1 MAKARV
7 LVVEGEAIVAKDLQN
22 VLKTL
27 GYDAPAIAL
36 SGEEAINKSEEI
48 HPDLLFMG
56 IVLLLGAS
64 NCLHGMPRSVWVMGL
79 F

>member
-1 MAKARV
+1 MARTRI
-7 LVVEGEAIVAKDLQN
+7 LVVEGEGIVAKDIQN

-36 SGEEAINKSEEI
+36 SGEEAINKSDEI
-48 HPDLLFMG
+48 HPDLLFVG

-64 NCLHGMPRSVWVMGL
+64 DCLHGMARSTRVMGL